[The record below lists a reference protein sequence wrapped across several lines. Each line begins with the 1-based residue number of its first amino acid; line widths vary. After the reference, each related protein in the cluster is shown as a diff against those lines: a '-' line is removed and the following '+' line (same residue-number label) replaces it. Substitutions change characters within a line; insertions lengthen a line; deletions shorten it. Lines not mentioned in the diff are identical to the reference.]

1 MTYPA
6 PAYLED
12 DPWFGPAYYSE
23 KQEILKAK
31 YDLCVAEE
39 LLLAEEI
46 TGVPSDIHERMYQI
60 ATGGGKT
67 TTQLDPMPQLGGGSE
82 QIQSGPGGWMSG
94 TGFQRVTG

>member
-31 YDLCVAEE
+31 HDLCVAED
-39 LLLAEEI
+39 LLLAEET
-46 TGVPSDIHERMYQI
+46 TGVPNDIHERMYQI
-60 ATGGGKT
+60 ATGHGKT
-67 TTQLDPMPQLGGGSE
+67 TVQLDPMTGLGGGSE
-82 QIQSGPGGWMSG
+82 QIQSGPGRWMSG
-94 TGFQRVTG
+94 TGNQELFG